1 MTDKEEVA
9 QEIKAALNILTHES
23 LPIVVMDAEKHLE
36 TALETLDGKR
46 EAMTEDEILARV
58 EKREFEKRCV
68 DANICPTC
76 GGNLSMDEGTPV
88 CASCSLSFPYYA

>member
-1 MTDKEEVA
+1 MTK
-9 QEIKAALNILTHES
+9 
-23 LPIVVMDAEKHLE
+23 
-36 TALETLDGKR
+36 
-46 EAMTEDEILARV
+46 DEILARV

-76 GGNLSMDEGTPV
+76 GGNLSMDRDAPV